1 MMKEQT
7 NNQKVA
13 STTTTTMTS
22 SSITKYWVFLVFI
35 RLAVN
40 LFGQRGYIHPDEF
53 FQGMNKVS
61 TISYLFFYKTIYIFK
76 GPEIIAGDVFDCQ
89 DRILRTWEFKMDYF
103 ATNGTVKQGPIRNIA
118 IPYIFYGLP
127 MLLLKFLTS
136 IGSIDFTSLA
146 STDKDQC
153 TCASCISVDSN
164 TLIYYPRLF
173 MAFSSL
179 IVDLC
184 LVKLAN
190 LCNVNASR
198 VILVF
203 ASSYI
208 TIVFLT
214 RTFSNTIETLLFA
227 VFLYFV
233 VKSIKAQVVQN
244 EWIESLKAE
253 IRTNKA
259 NEYRFDFVDQSI
271 STYLGEQIGLLKKIY
286 ILSN

>member
-1 MMKEQT
+1 
-7 NNQKVA
+7 
-13 STTTTTMTS
+13 
-22 SSITKYWVFLVFI
+22 
-35 RLAVN
+35 
-40 LFGQRGYIHPDEF
+40 
-53 FQGMNKVS
+53 
-61 TISYLFFYKTIYIFK
+61 
-76 GPEIIAGDVFDCQ
+76 
-89 DRILRTWEFKMDYF
+89 
-103 ATNGTVKQGPIRNIA
+103 
-118 IPYIFYGLP
+118 
-127 MLLLKFLTS
+127 MLLLKFLVS

-146 STDKDQC
+146 SKDKDHC
-153 TCASCISVDSN
+153 PCESCISVDST

-173 MAFSSL
+173 MAFASL

-271 STYLGEQIGLLKKIY
+271 STYLGGQIGSLKKLI
-286 ILSN
+286 N